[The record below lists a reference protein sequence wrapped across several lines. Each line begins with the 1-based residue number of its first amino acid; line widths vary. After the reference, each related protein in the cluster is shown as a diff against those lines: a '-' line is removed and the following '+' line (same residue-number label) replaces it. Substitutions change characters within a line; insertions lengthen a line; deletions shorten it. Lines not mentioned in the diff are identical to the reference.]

1 LAKFSWIE
9 QRNAPLDSG
18 VELRIMGWLD
28 ASQSAVRDR
37 EIELLVV
44 GHAPGQRRHIL
55 DRVAGNSEDSIAA
68 IGQN

>member
-9 QRNAPLDSG
+9 QRNVPLDSG

-28 ASQSAVRDR
+28 ASQSAIRDR

-44 GHAPGQRRHIL
+44 GHASGQRRHIL

-68 IGQN
+68 IGQS